1 MITVQNMQCCAL
13 LTFQTAASEGITDI
27 SRQTGTDGVVVDDAT
42 LGVEATDSGTGI
54 DTVLVDTG
62 EAGDAVAVDDTLRS
76 AAAVGVAEVVWPAAT
91 DTGAAPHLSVSIGT
105 TGVGIAGISWWWRS

>member
-1 MITVQNMQCCAL
+1 MQCCAL
-13 LTFQTAASEGITDI
+13 LTFQTAASEGISDI
-27 SRQTGTDGVVVDDAT
+27 SRQTGADRIVVDDAT

-76 AAAVGVAEVVWPAAT
+76 AAAVGVAEVVWPTAT
-91 DTGAAPHLSVSIGT
+91 DTGAAAHLSVSIGT
-105 TGVGIAGISWWWRS
+105 TGVGIAGISWWWRSYNKKID

>member
-1 MITVQNMQCCAL
+1 M
-13 LTFQTAASEGITDI
+13 
-27 SRQTGTDGVVVDDAT
+27 VDDAT

-76 AAAVGVAEVVWPAAT
+76 AAAVGVAEVV
-91 DTGAAPHLSVSIGT
+91 
-105 TGVGIAGISWWWRS
+105 